1 MLESQVFFKTIF
13 QNNHTT
19 SSILSNDGPQREDT
33 DDPGFP

>member
-13 QNNHTT
+13 QDNRTT
-19 SSILSNDGPQREDT
+19 SSILSNDGPQRENT

>member
-13 QNNHTT
+13 QDNHTT
-19 SSILSNDGPQREDT
+19 SSILSNDEPQREDT

>member
-13 QNNHTT
+13 QDNHTT
-19 SSILSNDGPQREDT
+19 SFILSNDEPQKEDT

>member
-13 QNNHTT
+13 QENHT

>member
-13 QNNHTT
+13 QDNHTT
-19 SSILSNDGPQREDT
+19 SSILSNDGPQTEDK

>member
-13 QNNHTT
+13 QDYHTT
-19 SSILSNDGPQREDT
+19 SSILSNDEPQRENT

>member
-13 QNNHTT
+13 QNNRTIF
-19 SSILSNDGPQREDT
+19 SILSNEGPQTENT